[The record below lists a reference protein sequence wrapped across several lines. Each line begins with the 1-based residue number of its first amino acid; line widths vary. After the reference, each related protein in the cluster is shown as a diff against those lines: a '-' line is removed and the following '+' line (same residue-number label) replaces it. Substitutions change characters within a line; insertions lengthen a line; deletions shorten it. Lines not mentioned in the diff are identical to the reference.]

1 MKAMKKYNVK
11 IQERDAQKEDF
22 KLLLVKVDSH
32 EDFITW
38 FKLFSTIEKRKKL
51 SFIELL
57 DCDDSKGRVF

>member
-1 MKAMKKYNVK
+1 MKKYNVK
-11 IQERDAQKEDF
+11 IQEEDAQEEDF

-32 EDFITW
+32 EDFIVW

-57 DCDDSKGRVF
+57 DCDDSSGRVF

>member
-1 MKAMKKYNVK
+1 MKKYNVK

>member
-1 MKAMKKYNVK
+1 MKKYNVK
-11 IQERDAQKEDF
+11 IQEKDAQKEDF

>member
-11 IQERDAQKEDF
+11 IQERGAQEEDF

-57 DCDDSKGRVF
+57 DCGDSKGRVF